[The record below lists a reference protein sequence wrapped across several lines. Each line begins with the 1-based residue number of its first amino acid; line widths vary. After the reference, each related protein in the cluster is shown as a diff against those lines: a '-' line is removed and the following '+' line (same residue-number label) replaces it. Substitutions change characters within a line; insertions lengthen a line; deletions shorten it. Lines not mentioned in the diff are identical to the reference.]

1 MKQLLLFL
9 LICSSS
15 IFSQSID
22 LGNVGLIKN
31 KCVDKQKKELYVF
44 YTDSVVVIDL
54 VKLVKK
60 SSNKLEYEEESNKE
74 RLYGETV
81 CINSNIYFI
90 QNEGG
95 KVYKLKDNR
104 IERIDNSFTHKMQIN
119 SSIFSYKDTIYR
131 YGGYGFWS
139 NRNFFT
145 YFDKTSFEWEV
156 VSPRGSKEL
165 PRGSQG
171 SLVSIKGDDIFVFG
185 GFKLEKFQP
194 LNHILNNEVWKFN
207 VKTKS
212 WKKLGNTD
220 FDLSSQF
227 IQFSVNHDYVFFS
240 SLENEQEFFKVDV
253 IRNKKTFYKRTLF
266 HRKLNSNPFY
276 LDGVFYCYLMK
287 SQFNNDLQLMTR
299 NEDEFFG
306 EKIRE
311 EKFYFNNEKIYSSIG
326 FIVLLLLMLIV
337 IFKLLNWYKK
347 RNRII
352 IVNGHL
358 VYKRR
363 ILNFDDKSSQIIYLL
378 LKSKKEVRSKDIMD
392 ITENEELNYGH
403 NTRVMNLIINEINF
417 KLKEILNIKEDLISF
432 KKSDLDKRIKVY
444 SINKEYFFIK

>member
-311 EKFYFNNEKIYSSIG
+311 EKFYFNP
-326 FIVLLLLMLIV
+326 
-337 IFKLLNWYKK
+337 
-347 RNRII
+347 
-352 IVNGHL
+352 
-358 VYKRR
+358 
-363 ILNFDDKSSQIIYLL
+363 
-378 LKSKKEVRSKDIMD
+378 
-392 ITENEELNYGH
+392 
-403 NTRVMNLIINEINF
+403 
-417 KLKEILNIKEDLISF
+417 
-432 KKSDLDKRIKVY
+432 
-444 SINKEYFFIK
+444 